1 MKEPNDTR
9 QLMVAMRP
17 EINAV
22 LAPIATKHGLKQL
35 TLGRGTYGPGGS
47 FTFKLEGVTAGGLDK
62 DAERYASPSARFLG
76 LPPLG
81 TEFRNGGNTYKTV
94 GLNTTGSKVICQRLG
109 TDQRYLYTVEVVK
122 ALTAT
127 QAKAA

>member
-1 MKEPNDTR
+1 MKEGNETR
-9 QLMVAMRP
+9 QLMTTLRP

-22 LAPIATKHGLKQL
+22 LAPIAKKHGLKSL
-35 TLGRGTYGPGGS
+35 EIGHGTYSASGR
-47 FTFKLEGVTAGGLDK
+47 FTFKLEGLQEGGLDK
-62 DAERYASPSARFLG
+62 DAERYKNSIGVLG

-81 TEFRNGGNTYKTV
+81 TEFRNGAYSYKTA
-94 GLNTTGSKVICQRLG
+94 GINTTGSKVICQRLG
-109 TDQRYLYTVEVVK
+109 TENRYLYTVEVVK

>member
-1 MKEPNDTR
+1 MKEGNETR
-9 QLMVAMRP
+9 QLMTTLRP

-22 LAPIATKHGLKQL
+22 LAPIAKKHGLKSL
-35 TLGRGTYGPGGS
+35 EIGHGTYSASGR
-47 FTFKLEGVTAGGLDK
+47 FTFKLEGLQEGGLDK
-62 DAERYASPSARFLG
+62 DAERYASLSARFLG

-81 TEFRNGGNTYKTV
+81 TEFRNGPHTYKTV

-109 TDQRYLYTVEVVK
+109 TENRYLYTVEVVK
-122 ALTAT
+122 ALTAA